1 MSLDN
6 IDDVLVDEGEPHY
19 NKRRPV
25 LAGSFNLSRATA
37 IPYFQSVM
45 NLREVASEL
54 QLVEDLPS
62 DLRDRWRL
70 EELFQRE
77 IDWDRVKQ
85 EILKGYL
92 ERPEKLQFFNSLTV
106 ALLPTDT
113 NRNLEHSYG
122 EAINPPDVP
131 EALGRHPWDVR
142 NAGNVQLITNE
153 RTANGYVSWDPDRVF
168 PATIDGQHRLAA
180 LKTFL
185 SNANLTTKQ
194 LETTISVL
202 FLVLDSRAGFQI
214 GVGHTADNENPILT
228 VVREIFIDL
237 NLSAKEVARSRR
249 ILLDDQEI
257 ESRCVRKLL
266 APRVGD
272 RTDGLLPL
280 GLVHWQHKVSVKFNS
295 GDHTGPFVTTAE
307 LLYLIVMD
315 ILDLDRPKDP
325 LDEGQVRK
333 FIRSVEEALGVSRLI
348 AENPA
353 RYPGLVPLMSYVERN
368 YLKEGFEQPFANLP
382 GPYLRVCDDGFERQW
397 LNPIVTVLTQF
408 KVYRDFIA
416 QVDARGGI
424 DGDLAFYLCL
434 PLKAQKKQAE
444 EWGEQRYAKLDT
456 PLKELAEM
464 KADAWPFFAVFQKGL
479 LRATKNA
486 LVHSK
491 TVTGLGSASEGEIL
505 AKWIEFLDT
514 CLDRGLLKV
523 KCPIA
528 ATGTTELWAGIS
540 INPGSRTVK
549 WSDASVERICSLIT
563 LWWQIYANKLARVG
577 SFLKKAEA
585 PRGDESYPGA
595 KKALKVLRGA
605 LPPAVKYGEDDLA
618 EEEVTKRVQKR
629 LVAILKLGP
638 HGEASSSDVDEETEE
653 TEEATPAPDAGD

>member
-19 NKRRPV
+19 TKRRPV

-37 IPYFQSVM
+37 IPYFQAVM

-77 IDWDRVKQ
+77 IDWDRVEQ
-85 EILKGYL
+85 EIVKGYL
-92 ERPEKLQFFNSLTV
+92 DRPEKLQFFNSLTV

-122 EAINPPDVP
+122 EAINPPDVS
-131 EALGRHPWDVR
+131 EAFGRHPWDVR
-142 NAGNVQLITNE
+142 NAGNVQLITNG

-185 SNANLTTKQ
+185 RNANLTTKQ

-228 VVREIFIDL
+228 VIREIFIDL
-237 NLSAKEVARSRR
+237 NLSAKAVARSRR

-272 RTDGLLPL
+272 RTDGRLPL
-280 GLVHWQHKVSVKFNS
+280 GLVHWQHKVGVKFNS
-295 GDHTGPFVTTAE
+295 GNHTGPFVTTAE
-307 LLYLIVMD
+307 LLYLIVKD
-315 ILDLDRPKDP
+315 ILDIDRPKDP
-325 LDEGQVRK
+325 LDDGQVRT
-333 FIRSVEEALGVSRLI
+333 FVRSVEEALGVSRLI

-353 RYPGLVPLMSYVERN
+353 RYPGLVPLISYVDRN
-368 YLKEGFEQPFANLP
+368 YLKEGIEQPFANLP
-382 GPYLRVCDDGFERQW
+382 GPYLRVCDDGFERRW

-464 KADAWPFFAVFQKGL
+464 KEDDWPFFAVFQKGL

-491 TVTGLGSASEGEIL
+491 TVTGLGSASEVEIL

-514 CLDRGLLKV
+514 CSDRGLLKV

-549 WSDASVERICSLIT
+549 WSESSVERICSLLT

-585 PRGDESYPGA
+585 PHGDESYPGA
-595 KKALKVLRGA
+595 KKALKALRGA
-605 LPPAVKYGEDDLA
+605 LPAAVKYGEDDLA

-629 LVAILKLGP
+629 LVEILKLGP
-638 HGEASSSDVDEETEE
+638 HGEASSSDNDEETEE

>member
-333 FIRSVEEALGVSRLI
+333 FVRSVEEALGVSRLI

-444 EWGEQRYAKLDT
+444 EWGEQRYEKLDT

-464 KADAWPFFAVFQKGL
+464 KEDAWPFFAVFQKGL

-505 AKWIEFLDT
+505 AKWVEFLDT
-514 CLDRGLLKV
+514 CSDRGLLKV